1 MADETERMYK
11 PKELQARWR
20 CGDGKVREFI
30 QSGQLTAFNL
40 ATASSRIP
48 RYLIPEWAVIEFE
61 AARMTAP
68 RLSSS
73 PLRKVRTTKPPSR
86 Y

>member
-1 MADETERMYK
+1 MPDETERMYK

-30 QSGQLTAFNL
+30 QTGQLKAFNL

-68 RLSSS
+68 RSTVCR
-73 PLRKVRTTKPPSR
+73 LRKKPSTKPPSR